1 MAEPGRAGA
10 TVRRVAALVVAAMVC
25 VLAGGGIA
33 WAWWRG
39 SGTATAP
46 TTQISAG
53 TVDVQV
59 VGLGG
64 GLVGPGG
71 TVSLPALT
79 LTGAVPGSGA
89 SEIVTVRN
97 GGSRAA
103 TVTATTARSGTLG
116 TDFTTSASFGASDTG
131 TGCGTGAGSTA
142 TVPAGGT
149 ATLCVAVTLSGS
161 APSTTQGQTG
171 GVSVALRASLPGTS
185 WTDTGTVVSGAVGAA
200 TVPVPTLSCGL
211 LGIGSVTFNWTA
223 VPSATGYQFSYG
235 SGSTTVPVAAGTT
248 SYRVTQQAAGAT
260 AQVRAERAFAGGVT
274 WTSAGSAT
282 RTYTVALGLLG
293 ICA

>member
-1 MAEPGRAGA
+1 MAESARHGA
-10 TVRRVAALVVAAMVC
+10 TVRRVAVLVVAAMVC

-46 TTQISAG
+46 TTRVSSG
-53 TVDVQV
+53 TMDVQV

-71 TVSLPALT
+71 TVTLSSLT
-79 LTGAVPGSGA
+79 LTGAVPGAGA
-89 SEIVTVRN
+89 SEVVTVRN
-97 GGSRAA
+97 AGSRSA
-103 TVTATTARSGTLG
+103 TVTATTSRTGTLG
-116 TDFTTSASFGASDTG
+116 TSFTTSASFGAADTG
-131 TGCGTGAGSTA
+131 TGCGEGSGGTA

-149 ATLCVAVTLSGS
+149 ATLCVAVVLSAT
-161 APSTTQGQTG
+161 APSTTQGQAG
-171 GVSVALRASLPGTS
+171 GVSVALGADLPGTS
-185 WTDTGTVVSGAVGAA
+185 WTDTGTIVSGPVNAA

-223 VPSATGYQFSYG
+223 VPSATGYRFSYG
-235 SGSTTVPVAAGTT
+235 SGGTTVPVAAGTT
-248 SYRVTQQAAGAT
+248 SYRVTQTATGAT
-260 AQVRAERAFAGGVT
+260 AQVRAERTFAGTT
-274 WTSAGSAT
+274 WVSAGSAT

-293 ICA
+293 VCA